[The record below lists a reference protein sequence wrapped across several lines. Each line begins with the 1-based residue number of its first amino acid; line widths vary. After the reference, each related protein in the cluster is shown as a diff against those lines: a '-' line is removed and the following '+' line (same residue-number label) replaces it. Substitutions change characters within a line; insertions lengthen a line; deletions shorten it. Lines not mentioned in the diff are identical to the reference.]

1 MKKTIITLMGLFT
14 LMACSDDA
22 LQEAEQ
28 NGKPTFENQAN
39 SFNND
44 NSGFVGGPNGTK
56 EPGLNYYSPWDIWYN
71 RGFPDQQPSY
81 SLSNGNVE
89 NISPYK
95 LEVFAWIGLAYFD
108 GNDDGFYNDLSINSG
123 PQTVAPMITNP
134 AQYPNLY
141 ANGHEVG
148 NLIRTVSPIT
158 LNPQDGIAIEDVNDH
173 LPTNNSTALK
183 YGQTNF
189 FDLSGVLTS
198 AEDILIRNYGKV
210 FFYEVNVFQ
219 GGAFVGTYFMH
230 PEIQNLPNS
239 SSAAYWEP
247 VTKSGNPVQGNMPPL
262 GSFDLFYID
271 HPIGTG
277 TFWSSTSP
285 SGNRCDS
292 HEVVFYIPKNLQLH
306 AQPIGNGK
314 TLGMGFTH
322 HPYTLWQNSF
332 LTLGVY

>member
-1 MKKTIITLMGLFT
+1 MKKSIITLMGLFT
-14 LMACSDDA
+14 LIACSDDA

-44 NSGFVGGPNGTK
+44 DSGFVGGPNGTK

-71 RGFPDQQPSY
+71 RGKPNQQPSY
-81 SLSNGNVE
+81 NLSNGNVE

-108 GNDDGFYNDLSINSG
+108 GNDDGVYNDPNLPIGS
-123 PQTVAPMITNP
+123 QMVADMAANP
-134 AQYPNLY
+134 TLYPNLY
-141 ANGHEVG
+141 PNGHEVG
-148 NLIRTVSPIT
+148 NLVRTAGPIT
-158 LNPQDGIAIEDVNDH
+158 LNPQDGIAMEDVNDH
-173 LPTNNSTALK
+173 LPMNGSAALK
-183 YGQTNF
+183 YGSNSF
-189 FDLSGVLTS
+189 NLGGVLAP

-230 PEIQNLPNS
+230 PEIPNLPNP

-247 VTKSGNPVQGNMPPL
+247 IKKSGNPVQGNMPPL
-262 GSFDLFYID
+262 GSFDLYYIN
-271 HPIGTG
+271 HPIATK
-277 TFWSSTSP
+277 TNWAANSS
-285 SGNRCDS
+285 SGNQCDS
-292 HEVVFYIPKNLQLH
+292 HEVVFHVPANLH
-306 AQPIGNGK
+306 SQPIGNGK